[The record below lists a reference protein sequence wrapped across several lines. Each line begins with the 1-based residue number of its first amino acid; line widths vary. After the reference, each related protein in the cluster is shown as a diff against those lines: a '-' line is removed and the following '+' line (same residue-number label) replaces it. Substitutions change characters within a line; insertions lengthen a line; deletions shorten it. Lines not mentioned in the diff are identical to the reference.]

1 MPKRKFEGTF
11 IKVKKP
17 TPLQT
22 EYGPPIRP
30 SIYEACCLHS
40 EEGGMEFDE
49 EIYKQV
55 GNDIKSI
62 LGDKEKYSL
71 QEAVRYFQT
80 KYLAYRVPFEY
91 AVYYRDPS
99 LHVDFTPYFDYG
111 VEDEFE
117 YDTTSGE
124 KNITL
129 VVDTIYNKFIRE
141 RYPKIEQFEKVYY
154 EREVKRYKGYKKDLQ
169 QRKALSTNTSHLESI
184 VEKFS
189 KRISQ
194 GEIGHNNPIIIIG
207 YFEEN
212 IINSMY
218 VLNYAP
224 IGIDDIHYEMYYFYK
239 HS

>member
-1 MPKRKFEGTF
+1 MPKSEFEGTF
-11 IKVKKP
+11 IKIKKP
-17 TPLQT
+17 TPLQE

-30 SIYEACCLHS
+30 SIYECFLLHS

-80 KYLAYRVPFEY
+80 KYLAYRVPFKY
-91 AVYYRDPS
+91 AFYYQDPY
-99 LHVDFTPYFDYG
+99 LHKNYKLCRYSIG
-111 VEDEFE
+111 GEFE

-129 VVDTIYNKFIRE
+129 VVDTIYNKSLRE
-141 RYPKIEQFEKVYY
+141 KYPKIEQFEKVYY
-154 EREVKRYKGYKKDLQ
+154 EREVKRYKEYKKDLQ
-169 QRKALSTNTSHLESI
+169 QRKALLENTSYLEPI
-184 VEKFS
+184 VEKLR

-194 GEIGHNNPIIIIG
+194 GEIGHNNPLIVIG

-218 VLNYAP
+218 ILNNFP
-224 IGIDDIHYEMYYFYK
+224 IAIDDIHYEMYYFYK